1 MWTIY
6 LTSYITINSKWIRDP
21 NIRPKTVSLLVEN
34 IGEKLYDVRFSNDF
48 LHVIPKTQEIKQK

>member
-1 MWTIY
+1 MWTVY
-6 LTSYITINSKWIRDP
+6 LTSYITTNSKWVRDP
-21 NIRPKTVSLLVEN
+21 SIRPEAVSLLVDS